1 MTSLFLHTDLQ
12 LWVCGDY
19 AITDSAY
26 QLHSEY
32 NATCQP
38 ACMDSSSSL
47 SLPTQ
52 YYWAPSD
59 WGACSAACDGGV
71 QTRTVACMNSI
82 DASCAPHNSAC
93 TEAWLT
99 YSHHGLA
106 PVDHPLQN
114 S

>member
-1 MTSLFLHTDLQ
+1 M
-12 LWVCGDY
+12 CGDY

-26 QLHSEY
+26 QLHLEY

-71 QTRTVACMNSI
+71 QTRTVACMNSL
-82 DASCAPHNSAC
+82 DGS
-93 TEAWLT
+93 
-99 YSHHGLA
+99 
-106 PVDHPLQN
+106 
-114 S
+114 